1 MNFSKL
7 AATVFTVLMTTL
19 CAISTVNAT
28 ASNNIIDK
36 NISDHVIES
45 MSADTK
51 GGPRDVVQTMTDVT
65 VLQAETNHL
74 HVTVV
79 KTGGEVMYELTSE
92 NLETTICTNGWES
105 GDYIVETVDD
115 LDIYQE
121 FSITVD

>member
-1 MNFSKL
+1 
-7 AATVFTVLMTTL
+7 MTTL
-19 CAISTVNAT
+19 CSISTVNAT

-45 MSADTK
+45 MSADAK

-65 VLQAETNHL
+65 VLQTETNHL
-74 HVTVV
+74 HVTVI

-92 NLETTICTNGWES
+92 NLETTISTNGWES